1 MAGLVPAILKTNPK
15 WIGSTER
22 PSMGSSKMRG
32 PYWCSSA
39 CLNWYRSNM
48 GVIYL

>member
-1 MAGLVPAILKTNPK
+1 MAGLVPVILKTNPK

-32 PYWCSSA
+32 SYRYSRA
-39 CLNWYRSNM
+39 CLNLYRSNM

>member
-1 MAGLVPAILKTNPK
+1 MTGLVPVILKTNTK

-22 PSMGSSKMRG
+22 LGMESTKVRGS
-32 PYWCSSA
+32 YWCSTA